1 MGILKDAGD
10 SILKYSEKLVN
21 KTEEYAKIGKLT
33 LDIKKH
39 EGDIDKAN
47 REIGE
52 LVMEKISS
60 GAASIDVN
68 DVILKNLS
76 EKIKSIR
83 LEIDQKKKMI
93 EDVKSVAGGSPKAG
107 S

>member
-39 EGDIDKAN
+39 ESDIDRVH

-52 LVMEKISS
+52 IVMDQIAS
-60 GAASIDVN
+60 GAGSIDAK
-68 DVILKNLS
+68 DAQLKDKS

-83 LEIDQKKKMI
+83 QEIDLKKKLI
-93 EDVKSVAGGSPKAG
+93 EDIKALGGVAPKKG
-107 S
+107 K